1 MKKPKLILGLFA
13 AACCLF
19 SLMGCSDNCRTTYTY
34 IDYQPVSVN
43 KADIRSGVAVEP
55 GKLIEGRGKIFFK
68 GGYLFVNEPK
78 NGIHVIDNRDPR
90 NPTNIAFIKV
100 PGSFDITVKNDLL
113 FTDSFMD
120 LVTFDISDLNNI
132 HEVNRL
138 EDYFQAHGQFGFQSN
153 DASSQVVVD
162 WIELSRE
169 EVSDFCDAVPF
180 QGGRFWMENGFLRTA
195 MDASALA
202 SGGTTTGPAPGI
214 AGSLSRFAQSG
225 DQLYVLDNGAI
236 KNLDLTAP
244 LNPQPGE
251 NLQIGW
257 DIETLFP
264 RNNELFVGARSGM
277 HIVDI
282 SNRSQPE
289 YLSTFSHA
297 TNCDPVIVDGNIA
310 YVTLRSGNVC
320 EGFENQLDVVDITDL
335 RSPRL
340 LHTYPMHNPHGLSK
354 DGDALFI
361 CDGDAGLK
369 VFDASEI
376 AAIDQHLLAH
386 DKSIQAYDVIAYNN
400 IAMLIGDDG
409 LHQYDYSNLNNIRHL
424 STITITHE

>member
-1 MKKPKLILGLFA
+1 MKKHKLILGLFA
-13 AACCLF
+13 AVACLF
-19 SLMGCSDNCRTTYTY
+19 SLMGCRDNCRTTYTL
-34 IDYQPVSVN
+34 IDYEPMTVN
-43 KADIRSGVAVEP
+43 KADIRSGVAIEP

-90 NPTNIAFIKV
+90 NPTNVAFIRV
-100 PGSFDITVKNDLL
+100 PGSFDITVKEDLL

-138 EDYFQAHGQFGFQSN
+138 EDYFLAHGQFGFQSN
-153 DASSQVVVD
+153 DATSQVVVD
-162 WIELSRE
+162 WIEVSRE
-169 EVSDFCDAVPF
+169 EVSDFCDASPF
-180 QGGRFWMENGFLRTA
+180 QDGRIWLEGGIMRST
-195 MDASALA
+195 MDLSAA
-202 SGGTTTGPAPGI
+202 SGPTTGAAPGI

-225 DQLYVLDNGAI
+225 DQLYVLDNGYI
-236 KNLDLTAP
+236 KNLDLSVP
-244 LNPQPGE
+244 LDPQPGQD
-251 NLQIGW
+251 LQMGW

-282 SNRSQPE
+282 SNRSEPE

-297 TNCDPVIVDGNIA
+297 TNCDPVIVDGDIA
-310 YVTLRSGNVC
+310 YVTLRSGTVC
-320 EGFENQLDVVDITDL
+320 QGFTNQLDVVDISDL

-340 LHTYPMHNPHGLSK
+340 LHTFPMHNPHGLSK

-369 VFDASEI
+369 VFDASEL

-386 DKSIQAYDVIAYNN
+386 DKSIQAFDVIAYND

-424 STITITHE
+424 STITFSYE